1 MIIENTQYSVH
12 HQCVALT
19 FAISL
24 LLYALADYAPT
35 QSWLPSPLKLCTS
48 SVNLASRWGAASTYA
63 RCARPPRDCGC
74 GARSQRE
81 PTPAGADLQPLSEA
95 DGPSTG
101 LGRRRRPRA
110 PSRRLEPPPPP
121 TPPPPMPA
129 RRPSRHHPIACP
141 VRVGCAG
148 AGVGAVREE
157 TDLWEAAGGG
167 APCHSIRSRA
177 GTPALVI
184 IADARWW
191 LFVSPSIPA
200 RCPHTPPPFFYH
212 PPPDTPLPSPP
223 SLFIASLCR
232 RALWV
237 RRYVSHLCLP
247 LRPPHPPSFSL
258 SPLSSCPPY
267 PLDPPRSRDDLSDS
281 TYG

>member
-1 MIIENTQYSVH
+1 V
-12 HQCVALT
+12 C
-19 FAISL
+19 
-24 LLYALADYAPT
+24 ALA
-35 QSWLPSPLKLCTS
+35 
-48 SVNLASRWGAASTYA
+48 AARAATTA
-63 RCARPPRDCGC
+63 NVTA
-74 GARSQRE
+74 
-81 PTPAGADLQPLSEA
+81 ADA
-95 DGPSTG
+95 GPS
-101 LGRRRRPRA
+101 
-110 PSRRLEPPPPP
+110 SIPPPPH
-121 TPPPPMPA
+121 
-129 RRPSRHHPIACP
+129 RP
-141 VRVGCAG
+141 VRVGCA
-148 AGVGAVREE
+148 VREE
-157 TDLWEAAGGG
+157 TDHWEAAGGG

-200 RCPHTPPPFFYH
+200 RRPHTPPPFFYH

-247 LRPPHPPSFSL
+247 LRPPPPPSFFL
-258 SPLSSCPPY
+258 PPLSSCPPY